1 MRLTWVIAFNDTF
14 KKYFS
19 YIVAVSFI
27 GGGNWSNRRK
37 LPTCSKLLT
46 NFITKCC
53 IEYTSLG
60 VEFELTTL
68 VVIGADCTVSCKS
81 NYHTMTT
88 TSDFL
93 SLVQRLLCDSIY
105 QNISLQLKKKHLRK
119 LPLSFFII
127 FRQYQ
132 LCIVSLS
139 RPWKYFLV
147 HVKIVVY
154 YISQS

>member
-1 MRLTWVIAFNDTF
+1 MRLTRVIAFNATF

-37 LPTCSKLLT
+37 LPTCSKSLT

-53 IEYTSLG
+53 IEYTSPVVG
-60 VEFELTTL
+60 FELTTL
-68 VVIGADCTVSCKS
+68 VVIGADCTASCKS

-88 TSDFL
+88 MSDFL

-105 QNISLQLKKKHLRK
+105 PNISLQLRKKNILESFHYHFYYLS
-119 LPLSFFII
+119 PISVVYSFFE
-127 FRQYQ
+127 
-132 LCIVSLS
+132 
-139 RPWKYFLV
+139 
-147 HVKIVVY
+147 
-154 YISQS
+154 